1 MAKKKGASAYNKFVA
16 AQMKAGKTMAQ
27 AAAAWRAKTGKPKGS
42 ASKAKGSAS
51 KAKSDCKPRKKRALT
66 PWNKFVAQHG
76 KGSGRSLSEI
86 AKLWRSKGKTS
97 ASTSAGKKRGK
108 GRGRKGIARV

>member
-16 AQMKAGKTMAQ
+16 AQRKAGKTMAQ

-51 KAKSDCKPRKKRALT
+51 KSDCKPRKKRALT
-66 PWNKFVAQHG
+66 PWNRFVALHG
-76 KGSGRSLSEI
+76 KGSGRSLTEI